1 MTTRYE
7 SRRYALMN
15 RWNPRNLSAV
25 LEWVEPEPGAKVLDI
40 GCGRGHLVAALQE
53 RGIDAYGVDLNPAA
67 AEVAVAANVRTV
79 PAERLSFGDAFFEA
93 VVSFHAIEHI
103 PAIEAA
109 ISEMARVVKVG
120 GKVLLVYPAEPIR
133 GLYAIPT
140 SIILH
145 RTPFRAR
152 QVHVHK
158 LRPRIVGRI
167 AGTAGLTHLQTRFR
181 AWPSPEWVS
190 VFLRQG

>member
-25 LEWVEPEPGAKVLDI
+25 LELVEPKAGAKVLDV
-40 GCGRGHLVAALQE
+40 GCGRGHLVGALQQ

-67 AEVAVAANVRTV
+67 AEVAVAANVRTM
-79 PAERLSFGDAFFEA
+79 PAEHLSFGDAFFEA

-103 PAIEAA
+103 PAVEAA
-109 ISEMARVVKVG
+109 IAEMARVVRVG
-120 GKVLLVYPAEPIR
+120 GRVLLIYPAEPVR

-145 RTPFRAR
+145 GTPFKAR
-152 QVHVHK
+152 RVHIHK
-158 LRPRIVGRI
+158 LRPSLVGRM
-167 AGTAGLTHLQTRFR
+167 AASAGLTHVHSRFR

-190 VFLRQG
+190 VFVRQG

>member
-25 LEWVEPEPGAKVLDI
+25 LEWVEPKAGAKVLDV
-40 GCGRGHLVAALQE
+40 GCGRGHLVGALQQ
-53 RGIDAYGVDLNPAA
+53 RGVDAYG
-67 AEVAVAANVRTV
+67 EVAVAANVRTMQ
-79 PAERLSFGDAFFEA
+79 AEHLSFGDAFFEA

-103 PAIEAA
+103 PAVEAA
-109 ISEMARVVKVG
+109 IAEMSRVVRVG
-120 GKVLLVYPAEPIR
+120 GKVLLIYPAEPIR

-140 SIILH
+140 SVILH
-145 RTPFRAR
+145 GTPFKAR
-152 QVHVHK
+152 RVHVHK
-158 LRPRIVGRI
+158 LRPSIVGRM
-167 AGTAGLTHLQTRFR
+167 ADAAGLTHVHSRFR

-190 VFLRQG
+190 VFLREG